1 MIGPV
6 PMDDP
11 FNDPFPAGGD
21 RTAMMQWQ
29 ERQRRQRSVRLLMML
44 LMFLLLMDGE
54 EPNNRRNRR
63 HHRYAG
69 DGDGN
74 LRRGRKKRRGRPAA
88 VLEPVVLAARMIQD
102 DKIHRSSMLDPRYR
116 SIVDLNG
123 GRDVEGEL
131 LDWARKDAKEMKR
144 KEVMEKASAT
154 AAEAKVDPKRTTR
167 HGISDK
173 MKRKEDP
180 PENDDDDEEE
190 ANRRK
195 VHHYPGNVTGYY
207 RGEWRRIAIDDA
219 ADEERNVNDEDGNS
233 KSGSQDAS
241 KAVDDETIITN
252 ETEIEAR
259 MKESMHSRK
268 SRVGVFLLPNGTLL
282 PLEPERTDNSTV
294 STLSG
299 AFSST
304 TSSTP
309 ALADSDSRGRGNG
322 DDPVLSLTQASGRAA
337 CQLYARSIPA
347 MSQISLVEGYVKLYD
362 GMATAFSTRR
372 DLLMRVRGIIIHPT
386 GRLSLVANAA
396 EGRSAMIIRTDEDDN
411 DVGGGGGSSGDDGGF
426 KKNERKDG
434 EQHSLDSHGKH
445 RRLEEAVD
453 ELVNSPPD
461 SSVHTSDQENDAI
474 MRIRDDAISLFAE
487 SELLGA
493 AKPIF
498 ISDGEGVEIS
508 DLGLLS
514 MNSVSEVG
522 VMDNSLDNFF
532 NGERTRQRF
541 EAAARWFSRS
551 QVARRKM
558 TDGCKASF
566 ASLVSTAHRWLPV
579 EPVEFPA
586 SGVVDVVAGGKR
598 RRLSDIRVNNSY
610 TSQEERTRSL
620 KSSARF
626 AKNASLTEV
635 NSDPPTNASR
645 ITKMKRSDYAV
656 FLKRMTRDI
665 QIFPFVPDDEEKSIE
680 RAVTPIDRKI
690 PYREKLLE
698 HNGAHCEFELNF
710 DIEQTQWSVRQWKK
724 LVQWQVK
731 ELEDLDPTISKEK
744 ATDGEDVAEKSSALR
759 KSSTSTKSSMSTK
772 DEALVM
778 MLSGSVVSTGCG
790 FSSFVNVT
798 AIRTDWEHTTGKAI
812 NYSFYMMLTCLTQI
826 VVLLRQLLH
835 TQAQSAAT
843 RVSLISIGWQTVL
856 DAILCISHIFLC
868 LVMQPLFT
876 AFASVAFFKLLI
888 FCVIEM
894 KYMAIILQARHGTTT
909 TEETQR
915 RIAMLHL
922 RFYSALMFA
931 VFLFFYAGERHRTVY
946 IIALYSFWVPQ
957 IIHNVISQ
965 ARRPMHHYYIYGM
978 SISRLVAPL
987 YLFGLPNNFLKEIN
1001 PDHSVNV
1008 LMCELL
1014 VLWVGVQTAIL
1025 IGQEKYGARFMIPA
1039 IFLPPKYNYYRPIPP
1054 TLLPESSDDD
1064 ENNTT
1069 CEVETETPNSQSSS
1083 PSASQGLDPTKSTDI
1098 AVEPPLLVAMAT
1110 DGATTEPCNRNNK
1123 AARAE
1128 GVRSRLRTGLQAV
1141 EKTTIQ
1147 EEPMDGGGSSDG
1159 PAVTLDCVIC
1169 YNDIDATKRTGYMI
1183 APCNHIFHRD
1193 CLMQWMEVKMECPI
1207 CRKELPAP

>member
-1 MIGPV
+1 
-6 PMDDP
+6 MDDP

-54 EPNNRRNRR
+54 EPNNRRSRR
-63 HHRYAG
+63 HPRY
-69 DGDGN
+69 DGGGSN
-74 LRRGRKKRRGRPAA
+74 LRRGRKKRGGRPAV

-102 DKIHRSSMLDPRYR
+102 DKIRRSSMLDPRYR

-131 LDWARKDAKEMKR
+131 LDWARKDTKETKR
-144 KEVMEKASAT
+144 KEEGEMMERTSAAAAAT
-154 AAEAKVDPKRTTR
+154 AEVKVDPNRTTR
-167 HGISDK
+167 HGVPDK
-173 MKRKEDP
+173 KKKKEDP
-180 PENDDDDEEE
+180 PENDDEEE
-190 ANRRK
+190 AIRRK

-219 ADEERNVNDEDGNS
+219 ADEERNLNDEDDN
-233 KSGSQDAS
+233 KSGSEDGS
-241 KAVDDETIITN
+241 KAVDDETIITD
-252 ETEIEAR
+252 EIEIEAR

-282 PLEPERTDNSTV
+282 PLEQEQADNSTV

-299 AFSST
+299 ASSST
-304 TSSTP
+304 TSTTP
-309 ALADSDSRGRGNG
+309 AIADRGSRGHGNG
-322 DDPVLSLTQASGRAA
+322 DDPGLSLTQASGRAA

-396 EGRSAMIIRTDEDDN
+396 KGRSAMVIRTDEDDS
-411 DVGGGGGSSGDDGGF
+411 DGGGGDDDGGL

-434 EQHSLDSHGKH
+434 EQHSSDRHGER

-461 SSVHTSDQENDAI
+461 SSVQTSDLENDTI
-474 MRIRDDAISLFAE
+474 KRIRDDAISLFAE

-498 ISDGEGVEIS
+498 LSEGEGLEIS

-514 MNSVSEVG
+514 MSSVSEVV
-522 VMDNSLDNFF
+522 VMDNSLNNFF
-532 NGERTRQRF
+532 DGERTRQRF

-551 QVARRKM
+551 QVVRGKM
-558 TDGCKASF
+558 TDGCKVFFARLVAS
-566 ASLVSTAHRWLPV
+566 ARRWLPV
-579 EPVEFPA
+579 ETVEFPA

-598 RRLSDIRVNNSY
+598 RRLSEIRVNNSDMP
-610 TSQEERTRSL
+610 QEGRTRSL
-620 KSSARF
+620 KPSARV
-626 AKNASLTEV
+626 AKNASLTEI
-635 NSDPPTNASR
+635 NSESPTHWLTSAGDSSRNGGAKANASR
-645 ITKMKRSDYAV
+645 ITKMKRSDYAMS
-656 FLKRMTRDI
+656 LKRMTRDV
-665 QIFPFVPDDEEKSIE
+665 QIYPFVPDDKEKSIE
-680 RAVTPIDRKI
+680 EAVTPIDRKI

-731 ELEDLDPTISKEK
+731 ELQDLDPTINKEK
-744 ATDGEDVAEKSSALR
+744 ASDGEDVAEKSSALR

-894 KYMAIILQARHGTTT
+894 K
-909 TEETQR
+909 
-915 RIAMLHL
+915 
-922 RFYSALMFA
+922 
-931 VFLFFYAGERHRTVY
+931 
-946 IIALYSFWVPQ
+946 
-957 IIHNVISQ
+957 
-965 ARRPMHHYYIYGM
+965 
-978 SISRLVAPL
+978 
-987 YLFGLPNNFLKEIN
+987 
-1001 PDHSVNV
+1001 
-1008 LMCELL
+1008 CE
-1014 VLWVGVQTAIL
+1014 
-1025 IGQEKYGARFMIPA
+1025 
-1039 IFLPPKYNYYRPIPP
+1039 
-1054 TLLPESSDDD
+1054 
-1064 ENNTT
+1064 
-1069 CEVETETPNSQSSS
+1069 
-1083 PSASQGLDPTKSTDI
+1083 
-1098 AVEPPLLVAMAT
+1098 
-1110 DGATTEPCNRNNK
+1110 
-1123 AARAE
+1123 
-1128 GVRSRLRTGLQAV
+1128 
-1141 EKTTIQ
+1141 
-1147 EEPMDGGGSSDG
+1147 
-1159 PAVTLDCVIC
+1159 
-1169 YNDIDATKRTGYMI
+1169 
-1183 APCNHIFHRD
+1183 
-1193 CLMQWMEVKMECPI
+1193 
-1207 CRKELPAP
+1207 